1 MSQDAAR
8 HVLMESSPRPI
19 HRDTDLADRVVAFIN
34 QLPITDGPMAGQRF
48 TLDPW
53 MEDWVRE
60 IVEPHYEDTGKNVV
74 REAYLT
80 CARKNAKSYLVSGLL
95 LAYLVGPLAQPNA
108 QIYSAA
114 RNKEQAKVVFKM
126 CCDMINM
133 TPVLRENLQIMR
145 SPAAIRVRNPKL
157 KSAGSIYTPL
167 AADAAS
173 QHGLGADFFVADEMG
188 EWKDG
193 ELWNVLYDSQRLR
206 KRPLAVAISTQT
218 HDPNHPFSVM
228 LDAKPAINIVKHI
241 YTAPTGCDFMDE
253 EAWIAANPTLNTWQ
267 SKDEIRLAAEAVLEN
282 PNKEANFRLRY
293 LNQRVQ
299 ADSQFFTANH
309 LDNISPN
316 GKPFSYKN
324 HVSEAHEF
332 KPKERIYLGLDA
344 SKRTDLTALVAVSES
359 DPGKVKSWF
368 WKPAALI
375 REHSAKDKTPYDKM
389 VENGWLIAPEGETIS
404 PESIA
409 EKIIALHE
417 EYEIVALVYDFNHTD
432 DIMAQIRKAGYS
444 VGKED
449 SDIRGIK
456 WGNGANDGAKAVN
469 AIEDAVIRKQLQL
482 CGNPLMYMCLSNA
495 VIDTD
500 SMDRRK
506 FVKGKATRRIDGAV
520 ALSIALACRVFD
532 RDNNPPEPVFNP
544 DVWSLDQLIQ

>member
-8 HVLMESSPRPI
+8 HVLMEASDRPI
-19 HRDTDLADRVVAFIN
+19 HHDTTLADRVVAFIN
-34 QLPITDGPMAGQRF
+34 NLPITDGPSAGQRF

-53 MEDWVRE
+53 MEDWIRA
-60 IVEPHYEDTGKNVV
+60 IVEPHYEDNGKNVV
-74 REAYLT
+74 REAFLT

-95 LAYLVGPLAQPNA
+95 LAYLIGPLSQPNA

-133 TPVLRENLQIMR
+133 TPILRENLQIQKH
-145 SPAAIRVRNPKL
+145 SSIISVRNPTL
-157 KSAGSIYTPL
+157 KSAGSIYKAL

-218 HDPNHPFSVM
+218 HDPNHPFSLK
-228 LDAKPAINIVKHI
+228 LDAKPAVNIVKHI
-241 YTAPTGCDFMDE
+241 YSAPVGCDIMDE
-253 EAWIAANPTLNTWQ
+253 AAWEAANPTLKTWQ
-267 SKDEIRLAAEAVLEN
+267 SKEEIRLAAHDALEN
-282 PNKEANFRLRY
+282 PRNESNFRLRY
-293 LNQRVQ
+293 LNQRV
-299 ADSQFFTANH
+299 AANTQFFFVHH
-309 LDNISPN
+309 LDAISPN
-316 GKPFSYKN
+316 GKSFTIKN
-324 HVSEAHEF
+324 HVSEAHDF
-332 KPKERIYLGLDA
+332 KPRERIYLGLDA
-344 SKRTDLTALVAVSES
+344 SKRTDLTALVAVSED
-359 DPGKVKSWF
+359 DPAKVKSWF
-368 WKPAALI
+368 WKPAGLVKQ
-375 REHSAKDKTPYDKM
+375 HSAKDHEKYDVM
-389 VENGWLIAPEGETIS
+389 AENGWLITPEGETID
-404 PESIA
+404 PQSIA
-409 EKIIALHE
+409 DKIIALHE

-432 DIMAQIRKAGYS
+432 DIMAQIRKAGYT

-469 AIEDAVIRKQLQL
+469 AIEDAVIRKQLML

-495 VIDTD
+495 VIETD

-506 FVKGKATRRIDGAV
+506 FVKGKAARRIDGAV

-532 RDNNPPEPVFNP
+532 RDNAPQKPVFNP